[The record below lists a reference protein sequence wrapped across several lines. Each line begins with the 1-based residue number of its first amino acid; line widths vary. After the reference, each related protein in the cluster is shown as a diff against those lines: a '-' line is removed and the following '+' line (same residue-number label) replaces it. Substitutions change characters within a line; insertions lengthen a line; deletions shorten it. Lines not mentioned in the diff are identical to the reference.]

1 MKKLVIFG
9 TGDIAELAAYY
20 FENDSEYQVVAFTA
34 DPEFVE
40 SNEFFGK
47 PLVSFDRIQDLFPP
61 SNHFLFVALSYAKL
75 KLVRKTKYLEGKQ
88 KSYRYASFISSNA
101 TILNSNQIGENCF
114 ILEDNTLQPK
124 SVIGN
129 NVTIWSGNHIGHHS
143 RIGDHTFI
151 SSHVVISG
159 GVLVGEQ
166 CFLGVNATVRDHIQI
181 GNRTVVGAGA
191 LIMKSTPEE
200 SVYVPVATEV
210 HKLKS
215 NQLRSI

>member
-20 FENDSEYQVVAFTA
+20 FENDSNYQLVAFTV
-34 DPEFVE
+34 DSDFLQSEEFL
-40 SNEFFGK
+40 GK
-47 PLVSFDRIQDLFPP
+47 PLVGFEKIQDLYPP
-61 SNHFLFVALSYAKL
+61 SEHDLFVALSYSKL
-75 KLVRKTKYLEGKQ
+75 NAVRKTKYLEGK
-88 KSYRYASFISSNA
+88 KKAYKFASFVSSHA

-114 ILEDNTLQPK
+114 ILEDNTVQPK
-124 SVIGN
+124 AIIGN
-129 NVTIWSGNHIGHHS
+129 NVTLWSGNHIGHHS

-159 GVLVGEQ
+159 GVVVGEQ
-166 CFLGVNATVRDHIQI
+166 CFLGVNSTVRDHIEI

-191 LIMKSTPEE
+191 IIMKSTPED
-200 SVYVPVATEV
+200 SLYVPVATEL

-215 NQLRSI
+215 TQLRSI